1 MRGAHH
7 QKVYNYFF
15 KEHCPP
21 SRRASK
27 YVTKNGK
34 ELMVEIRE
42 ECLSIFPLVANL
54 IEEWLGWHDF
64 RSNHQQVIDE
74 VIKSLLMKSLLVRVT
89 KY

>member
-54 IEEWLGWHDF
+54 IEE
-64 RSNHQQVIDE
+64 
-74 VIKSLLMKSLLVRVT
+74 
-89 KY
+89 